1 MSRKRHTPRDEPYFA
16 IRTATGSSVDGTEIA
31 AHSHPWGQLIYAIS
45 GVLTVWTSE
54 GSWVAPSGWAIWAPP
69 GVRHSI
75 RFSGAADLRTLY
87 IDPALSGLPTRSV
100 VITVSP
106 LLRELVVRAVNIG
119 MLDRRD
125 ALHLAM
131 TTVILSEIRERA
143 TASLELPQPTD
154 ARLIRVAQAIL
165 ASPAER
171 QPQRALARQF
181 GLGIRALERGFVKET
196 GLALGQWRRQAR
208 FLHAI
213 RRLGA
218 GIPVKAAALDAGYHS
233 ASAFIA
239 AFRGAFHTTPA
250 RYFLDPVAVKTSPDS
265 RRTTPPTT

>member
-1 MSRKRHTPRDEPYFA
+1 MGCRLPAGRSGRHA
-16 IRTATGSSVDGTEIA
+16 
-31 AHSHPWGQLIYAIS
+31 
-45 GVLTVWTSE
+45 GVQ
-54 GSWVAPSGWAIWAPP
+54 
-69 GVRHSI
+69 HSI
-75 RFSGAADLRTLY
+75 RFSGAAELRTLY
-87 IDPALSGLPTRSV
+87 LDPVLSGLPTRSV

-125 ALHLAM
+125 ALQLAI
-131 TTVILSEIRERA
+131 TTVILSEIHERA
-143 TASLELPQPTD
+143 TPSLELPQPTN
-154 ARLIRVAQAIL
+154 ARLIRVAKAIL

-171 QPQRALARQF
+171 QSQRALAKRF
-181 GLGIRALERGFVKET
+181 GIGIRALERGFVKET

-218 GIPVKAAALDAGYHS
+218 GTSVKAAALDAGYHS

-239 AFRGAFHTTPA
+239 AFRSAFDTTPA
-250 RYFLDPVAVKTSPDS
+250 RYFLDPVVRQDCAGITTDDPEVERVLIAQVLPSCRAAEDS
-265 RRTTPPTT
+265 NGLHEFEIRNARPSIYTALVWKDLSTQGRFSQRQRSF